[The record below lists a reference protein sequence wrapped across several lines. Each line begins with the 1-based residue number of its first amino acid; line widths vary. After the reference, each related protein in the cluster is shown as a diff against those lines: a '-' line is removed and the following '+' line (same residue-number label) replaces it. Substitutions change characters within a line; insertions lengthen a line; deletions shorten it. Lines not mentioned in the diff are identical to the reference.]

1 MPPSP
6 NQRKR
11 LLFATIGVAVLAACV
26 SLVVALSPIR
36 RRLTV
41 PGSTAPPRMTGFP
54 PVILW
59 AWERPERLD
68 FINPQQTGVA
78 FLARTLY
85 LRGERVVVRPRLQPL
100 RVPDG
105 TTLIAV
111 ARIESDRTD
120 APALSSRQRAQA
132 IEAIAGLVNQNG
144 VRAIQID
151 FDAVVS
157 ERAFYRQLLF
167 DLRRRMPVEMPLTIT
182 ALASWCMHDDWLD
195 GLPVDEAVPMLFR
208 MGVDERQVRH
218 HLDAGGD
225 FRPPPC
231 RSSYGLATDEP
242 APRHLMRTRRL
253 YLFHTRSWS
262 ATSTRQIIERL
273 MNEHQDS

>member
-6 NQRKR
+6 DQRKR
-11 LLFATIGVAVLAACV
+11 LLFAATGVAALVACV

-36 RRLTV
+36 HRFTASS
-41 PGSTAPPRMTGFP
+41 STAPQRMQGFP
-54 PVILW
+54 SIILW

-85 LRGERVVVRPRLQPL
+85 LRGETVVVRPRLQPL

-120 APALSSRQRAQA
+120 TPTLSSQQRAQA
-132 IEAIAGLVNQNG
+132 VAAIAGLVDRSG

-157 ERAFYRQLLF
+157 ERDFYRQLLF
-167 DLRRRMPVEMPLTIT
+167 DLRRRMPAAMPLSIT
-182 ALASWCMHDDWLD
+182 ALASWCMDDNWLD
-195 GLPVDEAVPMLFR
+195 GLPVDEAIPMLFR

-218 HLDAGGD
+218 HLDAGED
-225 FRPPPC
+225 FRPPLC
-231 RSSYGLATDEP
+231 RSSYGLATDET
-242 APRHLMRTRRL
+242 APRRLMRTRRL

-262 ATSTRQIIERL
+262 STSTRQIIERL
-273 MNEHQDS
+273 TDEHQDS